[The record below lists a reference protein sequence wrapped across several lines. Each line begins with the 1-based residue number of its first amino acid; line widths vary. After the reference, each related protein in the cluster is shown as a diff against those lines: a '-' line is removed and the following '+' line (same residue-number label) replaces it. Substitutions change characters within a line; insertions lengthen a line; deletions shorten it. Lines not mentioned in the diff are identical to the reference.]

1 MELSVYGSIEDVLFS
16 RISEQ
21 LLSGQKVGDVSYSLG
36 FGAVA
41 GSSEEAF
48 LQLGEL
54 VTLPGIAAYLPCVN
68 PNFPEVNKDQENI
81 LHSPFKISI
90 SGFDNAK
97 LNFNDYNNIRA
108 IDIWKK
114 VINSENILDCES
126 AIFAGVYFAKID
138 SFSGA
143 YVKKVPTV
151 ETAPENDT
159 PINDPEFYPEYFQA
173 TNYPEYSGKVAV
185 ITGVSI
191 DTESPMINRLG
202 GREQKI
208 FYSHPGSTNQQESV
222 VIHQHAIITN
232 STELPDEMPSIG
244 ETIQHFIKGT
254 EIIDVKHVV
263 DTSTFSQISG
273 AFYPF
278 RDILLK

>member
-1 MELSVYGSIEDVLFS
+1 MELSVYGSIENVLFS

-21 LLSGQKVGDVSYSLG
+21 LLSSQKVGDVTYSLG

-41 GSSEEAF
+41 DTSEEAF
-48 LQLGEL
+48 LHLGEL
-54 VTLPGIAAYLPCVN
+54 VTLPGIAAYLPCVK
-68 PNFPEVNKDQENI
+68 PDRPEVNKDREKI
-81 LHSPFKISI
+81 LHSPFNISI
-90 SGFDNAK
+90 AGFDNA
-97 LNFNDYNNIRA
+97 NINYNDYNNMRA
-108 IDIWKK
+108 IDVWKN
-114 VINSENILDCES
+114 VISSEKKLGCES
-126 AIFAGVYFAKID
+126 AIFAGVYLAKVD

-151 ETAPENDT
+151 ETAPENET

-173 TNYPEYSGKVAV
+173 SNYPEYSGKIAV

-208 FYSHPGSTNQQESV
+208 FYSHPGSTNQHEP
-222 VIHQHAIITN
+222 VIVHQHAIITN
-232 STELPDEMPSIG
+232 STELPEVKPSIG
-244 ETIQHFIKGT
+244 ETIQQFIRST